1 MTPELLEATE
11 CLMVLQKR
19 KGEEARATTAAATTT
34 AAAAET
40 TVAQGEATEAPQ
52 QSDQDLE
59 EDDGWQCPCP
69 GRRGR
74 RDSESDVNLIRR
86 LRPFDAVELGSGW
99 RDVCDLAKGDEAVS
113 GVNPISCGTSHTVCS
128 PSLVNDRMILHT
140 V

>member
-59 EDDGWQCPCP
+59 EDDGWQLLM
-69 GRRGR
+69 
-74 RDSESDVNLIRR
+74 DS
-86 LRPFDAVELGSGW
+86 
-99 RDVCDLAKGDEAVS
+99 LALD
-113 GVNPISCGTSHTVCS
+113 
-128 PSLVNDRMILHT
+128 D
-140 V
+140 